1 MCWLEFQISKN
12 LCSQTIVNLKQ
23 NMSAIILR
31 SDKKLQESQKVGI
44 KHSVQEEIEK
54 ERMRSQLQ
62 ISPMKESSE

>member
-1 MCWLEFQISKN
+1 
-12 LCSQTIVNLKQ
+12 
-23 NMSAIILR
+23 MSAIILR